1 MGVKTKV
8 LRGDKWIAGEEK
20 DFVTKKEDWNVYELE
35 DGTTIKLK
43 TIVTKII
50 KLNMKNPS
58 SNDPVY
64 SVSSGNIVTAIV
76 REKKKKG

>member
-50 KLNMKNPS
+50 KLSMKNPA

-76 REKKKKG
+76 PEKKKKG